1 MDLYKNPEFEPQDEK
16 YEDRQKD
23 AHDFPTE
30 IAGPGGRTT
39 NIENNE
45 RGILDAIVF
54 RAIGTETEAP
64 LMSEH
69 SGHRMGIYTTNHEG
83 SNY

>member
-1 MDLYKNPEFEPQDEK
+1 MDLYRNPEFEDQDEK

-23 AHDFPTE
+23 PIDYPTE

-45 RGILDAIVF
+45 RGILDAVVR
-54 RAIGTETEAP
+54 RAMENPIQSDLGVDR
-64 LMSEH
+64 S
-69 SGHRMGIYTTNHEG
+69 HRQGIYTTNHR
-83 SNY
+83 SV

>member
-1 MDLYKNPEFEPQDEK
+1 MDLYKNPETEPQDEK
-16 YEDRQKD
+16 FENRQTD
-23 AHDFPTE
+23 AHDYPTE

-54 RAIGTETEAP
+54 RAMEAP
-64 LMSEH
+64 IRSDLTHDRS
-69 SGHRMGIYTTNHEG
+69 HRQGIYTTNHGE
-83 SNY
+83 